1 MLASELIKKLNE
13 IIESEGDK
21 DIVFET
27 NRHKYS
33 GLKLIYSKDDDKII
47 MPLSGKAEV
56 E

>member
-21 DIVFET
+21 EIIFET

-33 GLKLIYSKDDDKII
+33 GLKIIYSKDDDKII
-47 MPLSGKAEV
+47 MPLSGKVDIE
-56 E
+56 